1 MGTGACSYATLEA
14 CPNCGEPGCRGS
26 PVKSLREF
34 PDRELKWTQPKR
46 LKRYFELRCGDD
58 RIGTLRWEK
67 WFGSL
72 ATAEAAEGQWTFKR
86 EGFWGLRVTVRE
98 SGSAETIAMFELS
111 LALDS
116 TLMTGSLLYR
126 GGQRIRWA
134 PSSIWHWH
142 PRWMW
147 VSVNGLEI
155 AGFSSSDHRFKTEGR
170 LRVSTHGAGL
180 PELPLLGLL
189 GWYLLTRQY

>member
-1 MGTGACSYATLEA
+1 MVH
-14 CPNCGEPGCRGS
+14 RGS

-46 LKRYFELRCGDD
+46 LKRYFELLCGDD

-67 WFGSL
+67 SFGSL
-72 ATAEAAEGQWTFKR
+72 ATAEASEGQWTFER
-86 EGFWGLRVTVRE
+86 GGFRRPYVTVRE
-98 SGSAETIAMFELS
+98 SGSAETIALFELS

-134 PSSIWHWH
+134 PSGFWRLTVH
-142 PRWMW
+142 PRFMW

-155 AGFSSSDHRFKTEGR
+155 AGFSYHRGLKTLDLKTEGR
-170 LRVSTHGAGL
+170 LEVSTHGAGL
-180 PELPLLGLL
+180 PELPLLALL
-189 GWYLLTRQY
+189 GWYLLTPRYHLFLF

>member
-1 MGTGACSYATLEA
+1 MVH
-14 CPNCGEPGCRGS
+14 RGS
-26 PVKSLREF
+26 PVKSMREF

-46 LKRYFELRCGDD
+46 LKRYFELLCGDD

-67 WFGSL
+67 SFGSL
-72 ATAEAAEGQWTFKR
+72 ATAEASEGQWTFKR
-86 EGFWGLRVTVRE
+86 GGFGGLRVTVRE

-116 TLMTGSLLYR
+116 TCGTGSLQYR

-134 PSSIWHWH
+134 PSGSFWHWYWH
-142 PRWMW
+142 PRCMW

-155 AGFSSSDHRFKTEGR
+155 AGFCYHRGMKTEGR
-170 LRVSTHGAGL
+170 LEVSTHGAGL
-180 PELPLLGLL
+180 PELPLLALL
-189 GWYLLTRQY
+189 GWYLLTPRYWLFE

>member
-1 MGTGACSYATLEA
+1 M
-14 CPNCGEPGCRGS
+14 
-26 PVKSLREF
+26 REF

-46 LKRYFELRCGDD
+46 LKRYFELLCGDD

-67 WFGSL
+67 SFGSL
-72 ATAEAAEGQWTFKR
+72 ATAEASEGQWTFKR
-86 EGFWGLRVTVRE
+86 GGFWGWRVTVRE

-116 TLMTGSLLYR
+116 TCGTGSLQYR

-134 PSSIWHWH
+134 PSGSFWHWYWH

-155 AGFSSSDHRFKTEGR
+155 AGFSYHRGIMKTEGR
-170 LRVSTHGAGL
+170 LEVSTHRAGL
-180 PELPLLGLL
+180 PELPLLALL
-189 GWYLLTRQY
+189 GWYLLTPRYWLFE

>member
-1 MGTGACSYATLEA
+1 MVH
-14 CPNCGEPGCRGS
+14 RGS

-46 LKRYFELRCGDD
+46 LKRYFELLCGDD

-67 WFGSL
+67 SFGSL
-72 ATAEAAEGQWTFKR
+72 ATAEASEGQWTFKR
-86 EGFWGLRVTVRE
+86 GGFWGWRVTVRE

-116 TLMTGSLLYR
+116 TCGTGSLQYR

-134 PSSIWHWH
+134 PKVPQATGSWS
-142 PRWMW
+142 
-147 VSVNGLEI
+147 E
-155 AGFSSSDHRFKTEGR
+155 
-170 LRVSTHGAGL
+170 
-180 PELPLLGLL
+180 
-189 GWYLLTRQY
+189 